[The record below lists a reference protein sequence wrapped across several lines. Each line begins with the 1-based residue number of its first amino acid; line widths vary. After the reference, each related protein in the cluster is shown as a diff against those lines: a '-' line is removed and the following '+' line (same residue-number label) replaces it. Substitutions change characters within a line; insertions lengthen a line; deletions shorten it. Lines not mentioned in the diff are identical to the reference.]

1 MEFCSPPSSSSSV
14 ASSPRLSG
22 LSTSTSTSL
31 SSAFSGSELSSLPSP
46 SISPAPRESISDF
59 ISPGAKTHAFFAS
72 PFSTRPPSPLASTIN
87 GSTTAIAKPLTP
99 LIVQPQPTPPDT
111 PSPTKK
117 RDFLWLDLN
126 PRSVQDLS
134 SAPTPVS
141 AHYPDPDETTPKLPA
156 VTPTNVHE
164 ELAVGSIIRARVPPR
179 SRSVSTDNSGVLT
192 SCSVSSESPLS
203 QSPISQISGLPEA
216 TTSYSVTFPG
226 LPPESP
232 NTGATMLTVEAPP
245 SSGTTL
251 RLTAPLGAGA
261 FSSVWL
267 AEDLSDDP
275 LVLRSRRSL
284 RNLRR
289 EGSAFLSRASSLRKV
304 RVPGVRPLGAG
315 KRMLAEQERTGT
327 SSLQSSS
334 SSSALGSS
342 SSVLGATRLVALKM
356 TARSM
361 YAPCSGREEE
371 LQRDRTRVSFVREVE
386 VLRHISHPNI
396 TKLLTHLTTPSYHVL
411 VLPYLPGGDLL
422 GLVNSDQ
429 AHNALSESLLRRMWN
444 ELCKAVGWMH
454 GVGLVHRDV
463 KQADILLTTALPCST
478 PPSGP
483 LIKLT
488 DFGLSRFID
497 MDAPLLST
505 RCGSEAYAAPELV
518 ISGRRYDARETDA
531 WACGVVLYALCA
543 RRLPFGEGVASPGIG
558 GRIGREG
565 GTRESA
571 GARRRWLMCI
581 ARGEYEWPARAAAPM
596 GDGEDV
602 SESESEGLLQSSQSG
617 DSELT
622 VSPDKDGDKQEAEE
636 LMGPRLVESAGARG
650 VVARLLVRDPSR
662 RAKIIDLWDDQWM
675 GGASAGISSAASS
688 ARLLSADVET
698 QSPTAD
704 SDSDQYRGED
714 EDVELDGEVEG
725 FEDEDLEE
733 DDDVDDDGLLLDQD
747 GIDSIARQEVH

>member
-1 MEFCSPPSSSSSV
+1 MEFSSPPSSSSSV
-14 ASSPRLSG
+14 SSSPRLSG
-22 LSTSTSTSL
+22 LSSSTSTSL

-46 SISPAPRESISDF
+46 SISPAPRDTLSDF
-59 ISPGAKTHAFFAS
+59 TSPGAKTHAFFAS
-72 PFSTRPPSPLASTIN
+72 PFSTQPPSPRPHSPNAST
-87 GSTTAIAKPLTP
+87 TTITSQIVP
-99 LIVQPQPTPPDT
+99 LIVPPLIAPGSAPGTPDA
-111 PSPTKK
+111 TKR

-126 PRSVQDLS
+126 PRNVDDLS
-134 SAPTPVS
+134 SSPSPIPS
-141 AHYPDPDETTPKLPA
+141 SISDRDDTTPKLPS
-156 VTPTNVHE
+156 VTPRMQE

-179 SRSVSTDNSGVLT
+179 SRTISTDDSGFLT
-192 SCSVSSESPLS
+192 SSSLSSSPVSVS
-203 QSPISQISGLPEA
+203 QSPISFSGLPNT
-216 TTSYSVTFPG
+216 TTSHSVSFPG
-226 LPPESP
+226 LPPVSP
-232 NTGATMLTVEAPP
+232 DTGVPMLTVEPP
-245 SSGTTL
+245 KSSGTVL
-251 RLTAPLGAGA
+251 RLTAPLGTGA

-289 EGSAFLSRASSLRKV
+289 EGSLSLSRASSLRKV
-304 RVPGVRPLGAG
+304 RVPGVRPLGAS
-315 KRMLAEQERTGT
+315 KRMLDEHERTRT
-327 SSLQSSS
+327 STLQTSPSG
-334 SSSALGSS
+334 SALS
-342 SSVLGATRLVALKM
+342 ATRLVALKM

-361 YAPCSGREEE
+361 YAPVSGREEE

-422 GLVNSDQ
+422 GLVNTDE
-429 AHNALSESLLRRMWN
+429 AHNALSESLLRRMWS

-463 KQADILLTTALPCST
+463 KLENILLTTPFPFTT

-497 MDAPLLST
+497 TAAPLLST

-565 GTRESA
+565 GQREGA
-571 GARRRWLMCI
+571 AARRHWLMCI
-581 ARGEYEWPARAAAPM
+581 ARGEYEWPERVA
-596 GDGEDV
+596 GGEG
-602 SESESEGLLQSSQSG
+602 EGLTTSHSG
-617 DSELT
+617 DSERT
-622 VSPDKDGDKQEAEE
+622 VVAEDKAGDKQEAEE
-636 LMGPRLVESAGARG
+636 LVGPRLVNCEGARG
-650 VVARLLVRDPSR
+650 VVARLLVRDPTR
-662 RAKIIDLWDDQWM
+662 RAKISELWDDPWM
-675 GGASAGISSAASS
+675 EGANTGSSSAASS
-688 ARLLSADVET
+688 ARLISADVET
-698 QSPTAD
+698 QSPD
-704 SDSDQYRGED
+704 SDTDGFRGEYGN
-714 EDVELDGEVEG
+714 LDGEVEG
-725 FEDEDLEE
+725 FEDQDLEE
-733 DDDVDDDGLLLDQD
+733 DDDDDDDLDEDGLLLDQD
-747 GIDSIARQEVH
+747 GIDSIARQEVQ